1 MDEKENAYVRL
12 VQYILPPNLGKC
24 FELVDVSDD
33 KVGDEQVLHLHLD
46 ERDLPPSNRTDL
58 SPNGFYEESRIDD
71 FPIREYR
78 TVLHIRRRRWKDA
91 DGHTVSN
98 SWNLTAKGTRIS
110 EEFALFF
117 LSSGMRHPKYFL
129 RSNSGLMARC
139 SSVRKSV

>member
-1 MDEKENAYVRL
+1 MSSFVLTGNIRKPQSIGYAL
-12 VQYILPPNLGKC
+12 LPSNLGKC

-46 ERDLPPSNRTDL
+46 ERDLPPANRTDL

-98 SWNLTAKGTRIS
+98 NWNLTAKGTRIS
-110 EEFALFF
+110 EEFALF
-117 LSSGMRHPKYFL
+117 LKEGL
-129 RSNSGLMARC
+129 R
-139 SSVRKSV
+139 